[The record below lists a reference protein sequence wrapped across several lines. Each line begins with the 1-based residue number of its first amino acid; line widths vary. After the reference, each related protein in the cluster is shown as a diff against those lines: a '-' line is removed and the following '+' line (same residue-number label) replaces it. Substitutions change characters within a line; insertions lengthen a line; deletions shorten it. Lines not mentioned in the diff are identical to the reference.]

1 MSPFLLAKRNVC
13 SFTEIKPVCKNQH
26 KNSSHCKQ
34 CFRGVSINIHKVF
47 KIEINVL
54 CHTFLVQI
62 KERNFSDR
70 SVLRCKDAAQGI
82 FQPDSVLVV
91 SQIRWLEEK
100 EHLLF
105 IALPSE
111 SWLLA
116 RCWTGTSCWDLEG
129 LCSQNRLNSLPCPG
143 TEMSTVLKSQCQ
155 MNWDTV

>member
-26 KNSSHCKQ
+26 KNSSQCKQ
-34 CFRGVSINIHKVF
+34 CFRGVSINIHRVF
-47 KIEINVL
+47 KVEINVL

-62 KERNFSDR
+62 RERNFSDR
-70 SVLRCKDAAQGI
+70 SVLRCQDAAQGI
-82 FQPDSVLVV
+82 FQPDSVFAV
-91 SQIRWLEEK
+91 SQIRCWK
-100 EHLLF
+100 RKNIFCLLLCPQKAGF
-105 IALPSE
+105 WHTAGP
-111 SWLLA
+111 A
-116 RCWTGTSCWDLEG
+116 HHVWDLEG